1 MRRNPPDAVS
11 LDDIAR
17 DLASGTSRRQ
27 VLRVLGAGVA
37 AGLVSLRGPAAA
49 LADRRCRR
57 VGERCKQSLDCCV
70 GTCCAGVCCADGQ
83 ICQKGRCVDPPP
95 PPPGGGPNREI
106 CICADGTVINQC
118 AALDC
123 ASSAQQDAICGP
135 LCAAHGGESATG
147 CVPDDPACAA

>member
-27 VLRVLGAGVA
+27 ALRVLGAGVA
-37 AGLVSLRGPAAA
+37 AGLLSLRGTAAA

-57 VGERCKQSLDCCV
+57 VGEKCNKSSDCCV

-95 PPPGGGPNREI
+95 TTGPNREI
-106 CICADGTVINQC
+106 CVCGDGTLVNVCGTQ
-118 AALDC
+118 DC

-135 LCAAHGGESATG
+135 ICAAHGGEAATG
-147 CVPDDPACAA
+147 CVENDPVCAI

>member
-1 MRRNPPDAVS
+1 MRRNAPDAVS

-27 VLRVLGAGVA
+27 ALRVLGAGVA
-37 AGLVSLRGPAAA
+37 AGLLSLSGPAAA

-57 VGERCKQSLDCCV
+57 VGEKCKQSTDCCV

-83 ICQKGRCVDPPP
+83 ICVNGRCVDPPP
-95 PPPGGGPNREI
+95 ATGPNREI
-106 CICADGTVINQC
+106 CVCGDGTIVNVC
-118 AALDC
+118 ATVDC

-135 LCAAHGGESATG
+135 ICAAHGGEAATG
-147 CVPDDPACAA
+147 CVENDPSCPV